1 MKKIFII
8 IMIFFC
14 IITFMFSDEDHYINI
29 FIGDRAAGLGGAYT
43 AIADGPE
50 GAYYNP
56 AGLAF
61 SSAKSPSVTGC
72 NPPYML
78 PKPTP

>member
-1 MKKIFII
+1 MKKNIAILLFIA
-8 IMIFFC
+8 FTLSLFA
-14 IITFMFSDEDHYINI
+14 DENRYINF

-50 GAYYNP
+50 GVFYNP

-61 SSAKSPSVTGC
+61 SSSKYFS
-72 NPPYML
+72 L
-78 PKPTP
+78 